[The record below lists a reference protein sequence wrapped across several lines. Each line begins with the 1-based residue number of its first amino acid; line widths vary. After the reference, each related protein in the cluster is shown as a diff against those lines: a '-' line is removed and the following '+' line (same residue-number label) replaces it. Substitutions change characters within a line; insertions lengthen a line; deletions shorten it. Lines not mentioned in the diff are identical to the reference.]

1 MSYLIITLTALVA
14 SFLTFFSGFGLGT
27 ILMPVFA
34 VFFNLPTAIALTAIV
49 HLLNNLFK
57 LALIGKNIQWPIVL
71 KFGIPA
77 LLASFAG
84 AWVLKTMDASTLNI
98 FSYELMD
105 KTFHITWSG
114 LIIGAVI
121 FLFAVIELNERLSTF
136 TFDAKWMYAGGIL
149 TGFFG
154 GLSGHQGALR
164 SAFLL
169 RLNLDKKAFIASGVA
184 IACMVDLARLSIYS
198 FTLHDIQSNFSI
210 LLLAITAAFAGAII
224 GNKVFTKTSITFL
237 KWMVGVFMMVVSV
250 LIMFGLINK

>member
-1 MSYLIITLTALVA
+1 MSYAIIALTALVA

-34 VFFNLPTAIALTAIV
+34 VFFDLPTAIALTAIV

-57 LALIGKNIQWPIVL
+57 LSLVGKNIQWAIVL
-71 KFGIPA
+71 KFGLPA

-84 AWVLKTMDASTLNI
+84 AWVLKAMDASALQV
-98 FSYELMD
+98 FSYEMFSR
-105 KTFHITWSG
+105 TIHVTWSG

-121 FLFAVIELNERLSTF
+121 FLFAIIELNEQLSSL
-136 TFDAKWMYAGGIL
+136 TFDAKWMYVGGLL

-169 RLNLDKKAFIASGVA
+169 RLNLDKKVFIASGVA

-198 FTLHDIQSNFSI
+198 FTLKDLQNNYAI
-210 LLLAITAAFAGAII
+210 LLLAVGAAFAGAII
-224 GNKVFTKTSITFL
+224 GNKVFTKTSIAFL
-237 KWMVGVFMMVVSV
+237 KWMVGGFMMVVSL
-250 LIMFGLINK
+250 LIMFGLITK